1 MDKPE
6 DRLNPCYTDA
16 MTMSI
21 LSLHYDYHERA
32 VALQGADGDG
42 FADESRRGLGHGV
55 LAGEAGFCWEPD
67 RKMGWVHEVHVL
79 SEVAPVR
86 SRAARAAHREQARS
100 YICCGPV
107 NPEAEVRA
115 TLVPTWILRGT
126 NKAVA
131 RVGAGNTGPKQM

>member
-32 VALQGADGDG
+32 VALQGADGEG

-79 SEVAPVR
+79 SEVAPV
-86 SRAARAAHREQARS
+86 SSSAARAALDR
-100 YICCGPV
+100 P
-107 NPEAEVRA
+107 
-115 TLVPTWILRGT
+115 GT
-126 NKAVA
+126 QYLKAK
-131 RVGAGNTGPKQM
+131 TT

>member
-32 VALQGADGDG
+32 VALQGADGEG

-79 SEVAPVR
+79 SEVAPV
-86 SRAARAAHREQARS
+86 SSSAARAAHREQARS
-100 YICCGPV
+100 YTRIDG
-107 NPEAEVRA
+107 
-115 TLVPTWILRGT
+115 
-126 NKAVA
+126 
-131 RVGAGNTGPKQM
+131 

>member
-1 MDKPE
+1 
-6 DRLNPCYTDA
+6 
-16 MTMSI
+16 
-21 LSLHYDYHERA
+21 
-32 VALQGADGDG
+32 
-42 FADESRRGLGHGV
+42 
-55 LAGEAGFCWEPD
+55 
-67 RKMGWVHEVHVL
+67 MGWVHEVHVL

-86 SRAARAAHREQARS
+86 SSAARAAHREQARS

-107 NPEAEVRA
+107 IPEAEVRA